1 VKDVGGESV
10 HHPVL
15 PMFQVMYK
23 QMVSIK
29 ITYYVKFTLADT
41 VAPVSDIPVATFN
54 LSPIFAT
61 ASPLIRTFIPDAIT
75 VRGDVHGLG
84 SLLHVLPAAGD
95 ILCPCNTGVN
105 PLTLTVVCAAVLI
118 DVGGVTQGHPP
129 PDSTPPL

>member
-1 VKDVGGESV
+1 M
-10 HHPVL
+10 VL
-15 PMFQVMYK
+15 
-23 QMVSIK
+23 IE

-41 VAPVSDIPVATFN
+41 VALVSDIPVATFN

-95 ILCPCNTGVN
+95 ILCPCNTGVI
-105 PLTLTVVCAAVLI
+105 PLTFTVVCAAVLI
-118 DVGGVTQGHPP
+118 EVGGVTQGHPP
-129 PDSTPPL
+129 PDSFPPL